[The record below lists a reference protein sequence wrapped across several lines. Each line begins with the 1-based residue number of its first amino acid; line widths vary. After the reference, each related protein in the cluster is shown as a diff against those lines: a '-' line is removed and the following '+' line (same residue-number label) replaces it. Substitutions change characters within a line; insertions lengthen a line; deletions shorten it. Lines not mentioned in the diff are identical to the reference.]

1 MKLTEHQKTAIA
13 AETSPT
19 VVLLVHHPEPFLQ
32 NRKGDL
38 LQQVSSVQRL
48 VRITA
53 WVLRFARNAR
63 KCHVHAKGAITAEEY
78 LVAEALWIRH
88 EQNQYFAEEIRG
100 LAASGETG
108 SPKKSKLGGLNL
120 FIEDGMLRG
129 RGRLE
134 NSALPRDSIHPI
146 VLSAQSKF
154 TELIIRR
161 AHVATMHGGAQLTM
175 HYVRQRYWVPGMR
188 RLTRSIIYRCIPCV
202 RQSSIS
208 MQQQMGALPQ
218 VRLTPGR
225 PFQKCG
231 VDYCGPFYL
240 KARGG
245 RCKVITKSYV
255 AVFICMASRGVHL
268 ELVTDLTSEAFLA
281 ALARLSSRRGRVHEL
296 HSDNGTTFHG
306 ADKEI
311 AAAVNSWKKLP
322 EDTMF
327 QSLYTKWTFIPPVAP
342 HQGGLWEAAVKS
354 CKHHLRRVVGDQQLT
369 FEEFCTVLTQV
380 EACLN
385 SRPIV
390 RVTDDGTDNLALTPS
405 HSWPLEPIVTPLT
418 RD

>member
-161 AHVATMHGGAQLTM
+161 AHVANDAWRSATHDALRPAEILGTRNASSDTQHHLSV
-175 HYVRQRYWVPGMR
+175 HSVRQAEFDLDAATNGRTATGAAHAGSPIPEMWR
-188 RLTRSIIYRCIPCV
+188 RL
-202 RQSSIS
+202 
-208 MQQQMGALPQ
+208 
-218 VRLTPGR
+218 
-225 PFQKCG
+225 
-231 VDYCGPFYL
+231 
-240 KARGG
+240 
-245 RCKVITKSYV
+245 
-255 AVFICMASRGVHL
+255 
-268 ELVTDLTSEAFLA
+268 
-281 ALARLSSRRGRVHEL
+281 
-296 HSDNGTTFHG
+296 
-306 ADKEI
+306 
-311 AAAVNSWKKLP
+311 
-322 EDTMF
+322 
-327 QSLYTKWTFIPPVAP
+327 
-342 HQGGLWEAAVKS
+342 
-354 CKHHLRRVVGDQQLT
+354 LR
-369 FEEFCTVLTQV
+369 TVL
-380 EACLN
+380 
-385 SRPIV
+385 S
-390 RVTDDGTDNLALTPS
+390 
-405 HSWPLEPIVTPLT
+405 
-418 RD
+418 